1 MDNHG
6 NDHGGAPE
14 PREFS
19 NPVLWTVGLIAIMGT
34 LAWVFLHYLH
44 VGGHHVQGEPKFA
57 MPSQGAAG
65 PDHAALI
72 AARTPEVLDRGELV
86 YGKNCA
92 SCHGPNGD
100 TNPSGI
106 KPEPRHFRTE
116 GLKNPLGDGPYAWYK
131 VLSEGYGS
139 AMPAFRSLPP
149 ADRYAVSHFI
159 RERWIKP
166 ANAAFYVDKDKDE
179 VAKQI
184 PAAGSAGAGEAKI
197 DITKIV
203 PPPAVYTVMARTAVA
218 DAPSRSATAAW
229 LKRVTAGA
237 DLSDAPLVNR
247 LNEFAR
253 QRPGDADR
261 LLAVAQKGNADE
273 LAKALASTSDP
284 VLALARA
291 ADLNR
296 LAARLVAAASVK
308 G

>member
-6 NDHGGAPE
+6 HDHSGAPE

-19 NPVLWTVGLIAIMGT
+19 NPILWTVGLVAIMGA
-34 LAWVFLHYLH
+34 LAWVFFHYLQ
-44 VGGHHVQGEPKFA
+44 VGGHHVIGEPKFA
-57 MPSQGAAG
+57 MPSKGVAG

-72 AARTPEVLDRGELV
+72 ANRSPEVLDRGEIV
-86 YGKNCA
+86 YSKNCA

-100 TNPSGI
+100 SNPSGT

-116 GLKNPLGDGPYAWYK
+116 GMKSPLGDGPYAWYK
-131 VLSEGYGS
+131 VLTEGYGA

-166 ANAAFYVDKDKDE
+166 ANAPFYADKDKDE

-184 PAAGSAGAGEAKI
+184 PAAGSAGASEAKI
-197 DITKIV
+197 DVAKIV
-203 PPPAVYTVMARTAVA
+203 PPPAVYTVMARSAAA
-218 DAPSRSATAAW
+218 DAPNRSATAAW
-229 LKRVTAGA
+229 LDKANDGA
-237 DLSDAPLVNR
+237 DQVEAPLMER
-247 LNEFAR
+247 LNELAR
-253 QRPGDADR
+253 HRPGDADR
-261 LLAVAQKGNADE
+261 LLALARGGTVDE
-273 LAKALASTSDP
+273 VAKALAASPDP

-296 LAARLVAAASVK
+296 LAARLIAAASVK